1 LKRIVMQW
9 FLIVAWTYLVFVL
22 HSSVA
27 KGLAIGGCAPHLV
40 LAGLILM
47 AVRVSGRH
55 GLLLAAL
62 WGLLSDCL
70 SDARLGAD
78 IIGFVLTALVVQ
90 WCGMRL
96 GRSSPWR
103 LGGLSAVLIWC
114 ASVLSAGLRMHA
126 DGRVASLWACCVTAL
141 GSALYTGALV
151 GIASLAERSTGR
163 STTSESAAAPS
174 VSNKWR
180 MLTE

>member
-1 LKRIVMQW
+1 MRWIS
-9 FLIVAWTYLVFVL
+9 ICAWTYLMFVL
-22 HSSVA
+22 QSSIA
-27 KGLAIGGCAPHLV
+27 QGLSIGGCAPHLA

-47 AVRVSGRH
+47 AVRVSGRS

-78 IIGFVLTALVVQ
+78 VIGFVLVTLVAQ
-90 WCGMRL
+90 WGSIRL
-96 GRSSPWR
+96 GLNSPWR
-103 LGGLSAVLIWC
+103 LGGLSVVLVWC
-114 ASVLSAGLRMHA
+114 VSVLSTGLRMHA
-126 DGRVASLWACCVTAL
+126 DGRVASLSACCLTAL
-141 GSALYTGALV
+141 GSALYTGAVV
-151 GIASLAERSTGR
+151 GIASHAACFIGR
-163 STTSESAAAPS
+163 SKTSDSTAAPS

>member
-1 LKRIVMQW
+1 MQW
-9 FLIVAWTYLVFVL
+9 IWICAWTYFIFVL
-22 HSSVA
+22 QSSVA
-27 KGLAIGGCAPHLV
+27 RELAIGECAPHLV

-47 AVRVSGRH
+47 AVRVPGRN

-78 IIGFVLTALVVQ
+78 IIGFVLATLVAQ
-90 WCGMRL
+90 WGGIRL
-96 GRSSPWR
+96 GLSSPWR
-103 LGGLSAVLIWC
+103 LGGLSVVLVWC

-126 DGRVASLWACCVTAL
+126 DSRVASLAACCITAL
-141 GSALYTGALV
+141 GSALYTGAVV
-151 GIASLAERSTGR
+151 GVASLAARFIGHGM
-163 STTSESAAAPS
+163 TSDSAAAPS

>member
-1 LKRIVMQW
+1 MQW
-9 FLIVAWTYLVFVL
+9 IWICAWTYLMFVL
-22 HSSVA
+22 QSSMA
-27 KGLAIGGCAPHLV
+27 HGLSIGGCAPHLV

-47 AVRVSGRH
+47 AVRLSGRN

-78 IIGFVLTALVVQ
+78 VIGFVLVTLVAQ
-90 WCGMRL
+90 WGDVRL
-96 GRSSPWR
+96 GLRSPWR
-103 LGGLSAVLIWC
+103 LGGLSVVLVWS
-114 ASVLSAGLRMHA
+114 ASVLSNGLRMHA
-126 DGRVASLWACCVTAL
+126 DGRLASFRSFCITAL
-141 GSALYTGALV
+141 GSALYTGAIV
-151 GIASLAERSTGR
+151 GIASLVARFIDR
-163 STTSESAAAPS
+163 KATSDSAAAPA

>member
-1 LKRIVMQW
+1 MQW
-9 FLIVAWTYLVFVL
+9 FWIVGWTYLIFVL
-22 HSSVA
+22 QSSVA
-27 KGLAIGGCAPHLV
+27 QGLSIGGCAPHLAP
-40 LAGLILM
+40 AGLILM
-47 AVRVSGRH
+47 AVRVSGRQ

-90 WCGMRL
+90 WCGMRV
-96 GRSSPWR
+96 GQSSPWR

-114 ASVLSAGLRMHA
+114 VSVLSAGLRMHA
-126 DGRVASLWACCVTAL
+126 DGRVASLWASSVTAL
-141 GSALYTGALV
+141 GSALYTGAVV
-151 GIASLAERSTGR
+151 GIASLAARSAGR
-163 STTSESAAAPS
+163 STTSESAAVPS